1 MADDESV
8 CSTSVLPHHTRIQ
21 SLYEKGISCKTA
33 FQLVD
38 GLSCYTQAVDAIA
51 SLSNPSADIDRLACD
66 IYLGLCDIYTLQY
79 QFKEAVEWSDKGQ
92 TVATKL
98 QDEVSMAQCL
108 QRESEIKRRQGDF
121 NGALEDGK
129 KSLEM
134 KLKWLDEKDA
144 RLADSYHQIGCVY
157 WDLCKYEQAVDMHNK
172 SLQIGLSVLGHNHP
186 HVAKSYNNIG
196 IVYHD
201 QAKIDQAMDMYDK
214 SLQIRLSVLGHN
226 HPDVAWSYNNIGVVY
241 DRLCKYDQAVDMYD
255 KSLQIR
261 LAVLGH
267 NHPDVANSYN
277 NIGVIY
283 RHQGKYD
290 QAVDMLHK
298 SLQIGLAVLG
308 HNHPHVANS
317 YYNIGLVYHDQGKY
331 DQAVDM
337 YDKSL
342 QIGLSVLGHNH
353 PDVVKSYKNI
363 GNVYKSQRKYDQ
375 AVDMYDKSL
384 QIGLAVHG
392 HNHPDVASSY
402 NKIGNVYKSQGK
414 YDQAVDMYD
423 KSLQIGL
430 AVLGHNHPDVANSY
444 NNIGLVYD
452 DQGKYDQAVDIYD
465 KSLQIRL
472 SVLGHNHPDVANSYN
487 NIGNVYKSQGKYDQA
502 VDMYHKSLQ
511 IGLAVL
517 DYNHPDVANS
527 YNDIGVVY
535 RHHGKYDQAV
545 DMYDKSLQIRLS
557 VLGHNHPDVANSYN
571 NIGNVYKSQGK
582 YDQAVDMYD
591 KSLQIRLSVLGHN
604 HPHVAKSY
612 NNIGLVY
619 RRQGKYDQAVDNFK
633 KSLYIATLS
642 GNDRLVKWTKKN
654 IDITLRKP
662 KSSTSTARNW
672 IKSTVERFQPNQ
684 INNVTAPANTI
695 DGSHNNQHVQEKA
708 LQEKKYYNAY
718 SKALKHGHCF
728 NHLIRGMFIGPRNVG
743 KTSVRKIFTKQP
755 LDNPSP
761 TQVAENLD
769 IMVETEYYN
778 IRNLEGCDWTEI
790 LDDKVKTVIQ
800 QLAQTSINSQ
810 DNISQQVTD
819 IDPIENQNADKDENN
834 QYVKIWDFAGHAVYH
849 LTHYPFISVNSI
861 YILVFN
867 INQDINDKVTTRN
880 NQLLKTTYLQAMQ
893 EWLTS
898 IIAGHTSQS
907 TINVN
912 IKSEDEQHLPPSQ
925 HSLPII
931 ILVASHG
938 DCIINEENGRT
949 RFNQF
954 VSTLT
959 SRMPSYANHIYS
971 SGIIFNC
978 NPLDSTPSTLEQRR
992 QCCLRL
998 HGIIKAF
1005 VQSLPFITN
1014 PIPIRWYIMA
1024 RILNKS
1030 LPTNSN
1036 NQPASSII
1044 NQIRHSQVHNIMTMQ
1059 QIVNLSQQYGLYEN
1073 HDELIAML
1081 MYLHDLGEVIYCDK
1095 VGDDGIIITNV
1106 DWLLNIFRS
1115 IIQLQDFVQ
1124 GGAQIKRDYEIASQR
1139 GKLSRSYIDHAIYK
1153 FNLDD
1158 NSKQTIL
1165 ALMHAYDILC
1175 SITNEKN
1182 DNGEECQYFVPYLL
1196 RYDVKPFD
1204 LSKYHQSDW
1213 LYIGYEHTDIPY
1225 LPDGIYYCLLSSCLK
1240 EWNNTDV
1247 ELYYQC
1253 AKYYLAND
1261 NHYLVV
1267 KKEESHIGLQYC
1279 YQKIN
1284 EPERSQS
1291 IIDKV
1296 TNSIFVKRPHE
1307 IVKNKLISTVNDRMV
1322 KFKGADCRYFVKCSE
1337 CNTQTSITEE
1347 YKEED
1352 QNWIRCKH
1360 CKMEFA
1366 SQSLN
1371 DWIIYNEK
1379 FLIDRWKDTKDED
1392 PRKYFY
1398 PIASS
1403 IGTDWPQLA
1412 AILDPTICVK
1422 VIMEQNR
1429 DHVFNQAM
1437 ELLNYWYKKAHPNVS
1452 ISRLQRALQTIGRND
1467 IILSENNEQNF

>member
-8 CSTSVLPHHTRIQ
+8 SSTSGLPHHTRIQ
-21 SLYEKGISCKTA
+21 SLYDKGNSCKTA

-66 IYLGLCDIYTLQY
+66 IYLGLCDIHTLQY
-79 QFKEAVEWSDKGQ
+79 QFKEAVDWSKKGQ

-108 QRESEIKRRQGDF
+108 QRESEIKRRQGDY
-121 NGALEDGK
+121 NGALQDGK

-157 WDLCKYEQAVDMHNK
+157 FDLYKLDLCLEMSDK

-186 HVAKSYNNIG
+186 HVAWSYNNIG
-196 IVYHD
+196 LVYDD
-201 QAKIDQAMDMYDK
+201 QGKYDQAMDMYDK

-226 HPDVAWSYNNIGVVY
+226 HPHVAQSYNNIGVVY
-241 DRLCKYDQAVDMYD
+241 
-255 KSLQIR
+255 
-261 LAVLGH
+261 H
-267 NHPDVANSYN
+267 
-277 NIGVIY
+277 
-283 RHQGKYD
+283 HQ
-290 QAVDMLHK
+290 
-298 SLQIGLAVLG
+298 
-308 HNHPHVANS
+308 
-317 YYNIGLVYHDQGKY
+317 
-331 DQAVDM
+331 
-337 YDKSL
+337 
-342 QIGLSVLGHNH
+342 
-353 PDVVKSYKNI
+353 
-363 GNVYKSQRKYDQ
+363 R
-375 AVDMYDKSL
+375 
-384 QIGLAVHG
+384 
-392 HNHPDVASSY
+392 
-402 NKIGNVYKSQGK
+402 
-414 YDQAVDMYD
+414 
-423 KSLQIGL
+423 
-430 AVLGHNHPDVANSY
+430 
-444 NNIGLVYD
+444 
-452 DQGKYDQAVDIYD
+452 
-465 KSLQIRL
+465 
-472 SVLGHNHPDVANSYN
+472 
-487 NIGNVYKSQGKYDQA
+487 
-502 VDMYHKSLQ
+502 
-511 IGLAVL
+511 
-517 DYNHPDVANS
+517 
-527 YNDIGVVY
+527 
-535 RHHGKYDQAV
+535 KYDQAV

-571 NIGNVYKSQGK
+571 SIGCVYYDQGK
-582 YDQAVDMYD
+582 YDQAVDMLN
-591 KSLQIRLSVLGHN
+591 KSLQIELSVLGQN
-604 HPHVAKSY
+604 HPHVAQSY
-612 NNIGLVY
+612 NNIGVVY
-619 RRQGKYDQAVDNFK
+619 RCQGKYDQAMDMYD
-633 KSLYIATLS
+633 KSLHIAAPS
-642 GNDRLVKWTKKN
+642 GNDGLVTRIGKN
-654 IDITLRKP
+654 IEMTLQKQ
-662 KSSTSTARNW
+662 KSSTSIARNW
-672 IKSTVERFQPNQ
+672 IKSIVELFQPNQ
-684 INNVTAPANTI
+684 TNNVIAPANTI
-695 DGSHNNQHVQEKA
+695 DGSHNNQDVQEKA

-718 SKALKHGHCF
+718 RKSLKHGHCF
-728 NHLIRGMFIGPRNVG
+728 NHLIRGMFIGARNVG
-743 KTSVRKIFTKQP
+743 KTSVRKIFTKQR
-755 LDNPSP
+755 LNNPSP

-769 IMVETEYYN
+769 IMVETAYYN
-778 IRNLEGCDWTEI
+778 VMNLEGCDWTEI

-800 QLAQTSINSQ
+800 HLAQTSIDRQ
-810 DNISQQVTD
+810 DNLSQQVTD
-819 IDPIENQNADKDENN
+819 MDPIDQPVITNNPPVSNGQQHSVDSSATDVITQDGAIARTEIPIQSQSKRGLHQYYCSSIVDQNTHKDDKN

-912 IKSEDEQHLPPSQ
+912 IQSEDGQHLPPSQ

-938 DCIINEENGRT
+938 DYITNEEDGRT

-959 SRMPSYANHIYS
+959 SRMPSYASHIYS

-978 NPLDSTPSTLEQRR
+978 NPLDSTPSTLQERQ

-1024 RILNKS
+1024 TILNKS

-1036 NQPASSII
+1036 NHSACSII
-1044 NQIRHSQVHNIMTMQ
+1044 NKIRHSQVHNIMTMQ
-1059 QIVNLSQQYGLYEN
+1059 QIVTLSQQYGLYEN

-1124 GGAQIKRDYEIASQR
+1124 GGAQIKRDYEIASTT

-1158 NSKQTIL
+1158 DSKQTIL
-1165 ALMHAYDILC
+1165 ALMDAYDILC

-1196 RYDVKPFD
+1196 RDDVKPFD
-1204 LSKYHQSDW
+1204 LPKCHQSDW
-1213 LYIGYEHTDIPY
+1213 LYIGYERTDIPY

-1240 EWNNTDV
+1240 EWNNKDV
-1247 ELYYQC
+1247 KLCYQC
-1253 AKYYLAND
+1253 ARYYLEND
-1261 NHYLVV
+1261 DHYLVV

-1284 EPERSQS
+1284 EPKTSQL
-1291 IIDKV
+1291 IKDKV
-1296 TNSIFVKRPHE
+1296 KNSIFVKRPHE
-1307 IVKNKLISTVNDRMV
+1307 IVKNKLISTVNERMV

-1347 YKEED
+1347 YKEGD

-1360 CKMEFA
+1360 CRMEFA

-1371 DWIIYNEK
+1371 DWMIYNEK
-1379 FLIDRWKDTKDED
+1379 FWIDRWKDTKDKEMD
-1392 PRKYFY
+1392 TGFFDI
-1398 PIASS
+1398 IAEKLH
-1403 IGTDWPQLA
+1403 IDDLLRLG
-1412 AILDPTICVK
+1412 ILLHLSETEIDEIKLREQSRYDKVYKVLKLWENNAGQNADICVVVAALRK
-1422 VIMEQNR
+1422 M
-1429 DHVFNQAM
+1429 
-1437 ELLNYWYKKAHPNVS
+1437 KKIS
-1452 ISRLQRALQTIGRND
+1452 IVDQLEEKIAGWKRSI
-1467 IILSENNEQNF
+1467 